1 MFRECT
7 FGRRGEWDVVVAASK
22 PGVWN
27 GGEDEARTA
36 AALGV
41 CASAIAPLERVCV
54 HRREMHPVLSFAKY
68 MLQWSRQVRARH
80 ESHS

>member
-1 MFRECT
+1 M
-7 FGRRGEWDVVVAASK
+7 VAASK
-22 PGVWN
+22 TGAWN

-41 CASAIAPLERVCV
+41 YASAFAPGERVCV

-68 MLQWSRQVRARH
+68 ILQ
-80 ESHS
+80 